1 MANDPKAA
9 AGRALAT
16 QAMEGGG
23 VDAEIE
29 TALNGVQGKVRRA
42 IVDKLRKLVDKDP
55 AAFVRNMRSWMG
67 EGRSDID

>member
-23 VDAEIE
+23 AADIE

-42 IVDKLRKLVDKDP
+42 IVEKLRKLVDKDP

>member
-16 QAMEGGG
+16 QAMEGSGAT
-23 VDAEIE
+23 DIE

-42 IVDKLRKLVDKDP
+42 IVEKLRKLVDKDP
-55 AAFVRNMRSWMG
+55 EAFVRNMRAWMG